1 MTNERKVILKL
12 RSKEMCESTHLY
24 YKGLLRALLE
34 RLGAKELIN
43 KKTDFD
49 KLFLSQLEEIVKCYR
64 DNENFIFTAGEVF
77 ENYMDSNTL
86 YELKDMSLVLAH
98 YQNVL
103 GIDVLELSDIEES
116 EKKVLDYLDNII
128 G

>member
-1 MTNERKVILKL
+1 MTNERKTILEL
-12 RSKEMCESTHLY
+12 RNREMCESTHLY

-34 RLGAKELIN
+34 RLGAKEVIN

-49 KLFLSQLEEIVKCYR
+49 KLFLVQLEEIVKCYR

-77 ENYMDSNTL
+77 ENYTDSNTL

-103 GIDVLELSDIEES
+103 GIDVLELSDIEEA
-116 EKKVLDYLDNII
+116 EKKILDCLDNII

>member
-1 MTNERKVILKL
+1 MTNERKTILEL
-12 RSKEMCESTHLY
+12 RNREMCASTHLY

-34 RLGAKELIN
+34 RLGAKEVIN

-49 KLFLSQLEEIVKCYR
+49 KLFLVQLEEIVKCYR

-77 ENYMDSNTL
+77 ENYTDSNTL

-103 GIDVLELSDIEES
+103 GIDVLELSDIEEA
-116 EKKVLDYLDNII
+116 EKKVLDCLDNII

>member
-1 MTNERKVILKL
+1 MTNERKTILEL
-12 RSKEMCESTHLY
+12 RNREMCESTHLY

-34 RLGAKELIN
+34 RLGAKEVIN

-49 KLFLSQLEEIVKCYR
+49 KLFLVQLEEIVKCYR

-77 ENYMDSNTL
+77 ENYTDSNTL

-103 GIDVLELSDIEES
+103 DIDVLELSDIEEA
-116 EKKVLDYLDNII
+116 EKKVLDCLDNII

>member
-1 MTNERKVILKL
+1 MTNERKTILEL
-12 RSKEMCESTHLY
+12 RNREMCESTHLY

-34 RLGAKELIN
+34 RLGAKEVIN

-49 KLFLSQLEEIVKCYR
+49 KLFLGQLEEIVKCYR

-77 ENYMDSNTL
+77 ENYTDSNTL

-103 GIDVLELSDIEES
+103 GIDVLELSDIEKA
-116 EKKVLDYLDNII
+116 EKQVLDYLDNII
-128 G
+128 C

>member
-1 MTNERKVILKL
+1 MTNERKTILEL
-12 RSKEMCESTHLY
+12 RNREMCESTHLY

-34 RLGAKELIN
+34 RLGAKEVIN

-49 KLFLSQLEEIVKCYR
+49 KLFLVQLEEIVKCYR

-77 ENYMDSNTL
+77 ENYTDSNTL

-103 GIDVLELSDIEES
+103 GIDVLELSDIEEA
-116 EKKVLDYLDNII
+116 EKKVLDCLDNII

>member
-1 MTNERKVILKL
+1 MTNERKTILEL
-12 RSKEMCESTHLY
+12 RNRKMCESTHLY

-34 RLGAKELIN
+34 RLGAKEVIN

-49 KLFLSQLEEIVKCYR
+49 KLFLVQLEEIVKCYR

-77 ENYMDSNTL
+77 ENYTDSNTL

-103 GIDVLELSDIEES
+103 GIDVLELSDIEKA
-116 EKKVLDYLDNII
+116 EKQVLDYLDNII
-128 G
+128 C

>member
-1 MTNERKVILKL
+1 MTNERKVILEL

-24 YKGLLRALLE
+24 YKGLLKALLE
-34 RLGAKELIN
+34 RLGAKELIS

-49 KLFLSQLEEIVKCYR
+49 KLFLGQLEEIVKCYR
-64 DNENFIFTAGEVF
+64 GNENFIFTAGEVF
-77 ENYMDSNTL
+77 ENYTDCNTL
-86 YELKDMSLVLAH
+86 YELRDMSLVLAH

-103 GIDVLELSDIEES
+103 GMDVLELSDIENAD
-116 EKKVLDYLDNII
+116 KKVLNYLNSFN